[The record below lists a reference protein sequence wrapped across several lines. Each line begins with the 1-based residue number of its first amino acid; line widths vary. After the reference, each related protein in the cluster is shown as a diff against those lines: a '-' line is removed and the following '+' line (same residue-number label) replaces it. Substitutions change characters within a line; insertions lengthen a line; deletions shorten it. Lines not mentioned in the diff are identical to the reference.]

1 MFGLSKFQF
10 KTRHQFVIANQ
21 QKFDVGRTQATQAT
35 QALLAESKRLKT

>member
-10 KTRHQFVIANQ
+10 KTRHQFEIAL
-21 QKFDVGRTQATQAT
+21 FDVGRTQAT